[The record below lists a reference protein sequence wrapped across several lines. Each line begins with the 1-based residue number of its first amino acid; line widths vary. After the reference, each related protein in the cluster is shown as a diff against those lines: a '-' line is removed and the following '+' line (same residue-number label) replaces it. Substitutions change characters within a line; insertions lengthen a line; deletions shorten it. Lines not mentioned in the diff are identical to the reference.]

1 MTGKASGASW
11 LRPLART
18 VNATNEWIGRILSV
32 GILPIILLVVYEVV
46 LRYMFRSPT
55 IWGTELVSFLFAG
68 YILLGGGYTLLHR
81 DHVNMDV
88 IYSRLSPRTQAI
100 LDVLTASVVF
110 LYCAMLI
117 LQGGA
122 LALETWELGRTSGTD
137 WNPALFPVQAAL
149 PIGAFLMLIQAAIKF
164 VRDLVFALTGRD
176 PLDEH

>member
-1 MTGKASGASW
+1 MTSKAPAATW
-11 LRPLART
+11 LKPVART

-46 LRYMFRSPT
+46 MRYVYRSPT
-55 IWGTELVSFLFAG
+55 IWGTELVSFMFAG

-88 IYSRLSPRTQAI
+88 VYSRLAPRTRAI

-110 LYCAMLI
+110 LYCVMLI
-117 LQGGA
+117 LQGGL

-137 WNPALFPVQAAL
+137 WNPPLFPVQVAL
-149 PIGAFLMLIQAAIKF
+149 PIGAFLMLIQATIKF

-176 PLDEH
+176 PFDEH